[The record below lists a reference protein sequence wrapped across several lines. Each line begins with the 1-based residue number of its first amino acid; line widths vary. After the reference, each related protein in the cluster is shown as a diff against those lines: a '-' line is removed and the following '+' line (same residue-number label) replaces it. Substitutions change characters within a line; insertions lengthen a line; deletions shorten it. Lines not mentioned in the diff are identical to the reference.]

1 MSLRRPN
8 VCSPPNAAAVHYLTA
23 CLVFKDSAPYLDEWI
38 RFHLAVGF
46 EHLYLYDNDSSDDC
60 ASVVRPFV
68 ARRQVTLHKWPGIG
82 QQTNVFQN
90 CLDTYRKSARWIA
103 FIDDDEFLFPAEK
116 NNLQDILPEYE
127 RHAGLAICWL
137 LVGSNGHRIRPRGL
151 VTDNY
156 FRRAAWIDR
165 HVKCIVDPSKVTAPE
180 IAAHAFRCLDG
191 AQIVDENHRAI
202 VGPFS
207 ENPSAD
213 VVCLNHYLI
222 KSHEEM
228 RQRRT
233 RRWVDGTTP
242 ILSIEQWEAFDRDYN
257 AVEDRRIQRFTRI
270 IKRQQLL
277 ARFNPF
283 LSRPRNGSR

>member
-1 MSLRRPN
+1 
-8 VCSPPNAAAVHYLTA
+8 
-23 CLVFKDSAPYLDEWI
+23 
-38 RFHLAVGF
+38 
-46 EHLYLYDNDSSDDC
+46 
-60 ASVVRPFV
+60 
-68 ARRQVTLHKWPGIG
+68 
-82 QQTNVFQN
+82 
-90 CLDTYRKSARWIA
+90 
-103 FIDDDEFLFPAEK
+103 
-116 NNLQDILPEYE
+116 
-127 RHAGLAICWL
+127 
-137 LVGSNGHRIRPRGL
+137 
-151 VTDNY
+151 
-156 FRRAAWIDR
+156 
-165 HVKCIVDPSKVTAPE
+165 
-180 IAAHAFRCLDG
+180 
-191 AQIVDENHRAI
+191 VDENHRAT